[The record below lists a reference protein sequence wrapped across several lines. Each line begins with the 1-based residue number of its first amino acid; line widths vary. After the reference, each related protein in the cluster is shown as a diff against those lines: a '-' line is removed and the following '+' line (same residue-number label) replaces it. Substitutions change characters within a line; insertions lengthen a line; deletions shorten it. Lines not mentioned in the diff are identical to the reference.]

1 MSLSRASGKPAAS
14 VQADFPIDIVVP
26 WVDGNDPAWQA
37 QRATY
42 QQGTASAHVSDA
54 TAAYRFRDWDL
65 MRYWFRAIDAFAP
78 WARKVFFVTCG
89 QRPEWL
95 DTSNPRLVCVDHTD
109 YIPPEYLPVFN
120 SNVIELFCNRIE
132 GLSEHFV
139 LFNDD
144 TFLVAPTAPGDFFQ
158 GGLPKDDAVLGIIYT
173 ADSHDVFEHT
183 MLSNSAVI
191 NRHFQLPEVYRAHKG
206 KFMARCLD
214 RGARISNFALFHTGG
229 FGTFRI
235 GHIPTP
241 FLKSSFDELWA
252 AEPDVLYETAT
263 HRFRT
268 PYDVTQHLV
277 QAWQFCKGEFVP
289 RGGIF
294 GRNFALGPES
304 DAAVAAITSGEYK
317 TICLNDTAVED
328 DFERDQQRIA
338 AAFQQLLPEPCSFEL
353 R

>member
-1 MSLSRASGKPAAS
+1 MSASSQTSAS
-14 VQADFPIDIVVP
+14 YPIDIIVP
-26 WVDGNDPAWQA
+26 WVDGNDPVWQA
-37 QRATY
+37 QRAAY
-42 QQGTASAHVSDA
+42 QQGSTNAPASDA

-78 WARKVFFVTCG
+78 WVRRVFFVTCG
-89 QRPEWL
+89 QTPQWL
-95 DTSNPRLVCVDHTD
+95 DTSNPRLVCVDHRD
-109 YIPPEYLPVFN
+109 YIPEEYLPTFD
-120 SNVIELFCNRIE
+120 SNVIELFYNRIPD
-132 GLSEHFV
+132 LAEHFV

-144 TFLVAPTAPGDFFQ
+144 MFLVAPTLANDFFKD
-158 GGLPKDDAVLGIIYT
+158 GLPKDDAILGIIYT
-173 ADSHDVFEHT
+173 ADSYDVFEHT

-206 KFMARCLD
+206 
-214 RGARISNFALFHTGG
+214 N
-229 FGTFRI
+229 
-235 GHIPTP
+235 HIPTP
-241 FLKSSFDELWA
+241 FLKSSFDELWE

-289 RGGIF
+289 RGGTF

-304 DAAVAAITSGEYK
+304 DAAVAAITSGQYK
-317 TICLNDTAVED
+317 AICLNDTAVED
-328 DFERDQQRIA
+328 DFERDQQRIE